1 MVTVCLC
8 CWTSRWLIKQWNRT
22 DIPGPPQQPGDP
34 QVKTEQRSGV
44 NWPVL
49 STERPAE
56 AHQPLHIS
64 SMWIPL
70 TSRAL
75 VKASVFMLAST
86 MRQSLSL
93 TLSSPVSLRQ
103 TEYLIPP
110 SVRAAAATDLTTL
123 PTSLVKSKRTVKLS
137 VCPVTERT
145 CFYRPAG

>member
-1 MVTVCLC
+1 MVTVRLC

-44 NWPVL
+44 NWPML
-49 STERPAE
+49 SAERPAE
-56 AHQPLHIS
+56 ANQPLHIS
-64 SMWIPL
+64 STWIPL
-70 TSRAL
+70 TSHAL
-75 VKASVFMLAST
+75 VKASVFTLASS

-93 TLSSPVSLRQ
+93 TLSPPVSLRQ

-110 SVRAAAATDLTTL
+110 SVRAEAATLTTL

-137 VCPVTERT
+137 VRPVTERT